1 VHQNGT
7 RQQQCPAA
15 RSAAQPAARPAE
27 RRGAVR
33 HAHTEAVNMTTQ
45 WGTLAGSLLDLSASG
60 VQVRLTNGLV
70 PLEGD
75 DVTLRLVDGRHLS
88 GSVAWI
94 GRDTVGV
101 GLDHPLPSVEDL
113 LWLEQRGPDWFYGS
127 VRARQ

>member
-7 RQQQCPAA
+7 RQQHGSAA
-15 RSAAQPAARPAE
+15 RSAD

-33 HAHTEAVNMTTQ
+33 HAHAEAVVMTTQ
-45 WGTLAGSLLDLSASG
+45 WGAIAGSLLDLSASG
-60 VQVRLTNGLV
+60 VQVRLANGFV

-75 DVTLRLVDGRHLS
+75 DVTLRLADGRHLS

-94 GRDTVGV
+94 GRDTVGI
-101 GLDHPLPSVEDL
+101 GLDSPVPSIEDL
-113 LWLEQRGPDWFYGS
+113 LWLEQRGPDWFYAS